1 MTDESQTTYTD
12 LTDQLEMAIRCA
24 FNANDMS
31 NVAKLLQMKI
41 DLLRVPVPVV
51 QGRPVTSSGSGV

>member
-1 MTDESQTTYTD
+1 MTDETQTNSTD
-12 LTDQLEMAIRCA
+12 LNDQLEKAIRCA

-41 DLLRVPVPVV
+41 DLLRLPVPSVPVGG
-51 QGRPVTSSGSGV
+51 QAS